1 MPYGTPRTLMPIF
14 DELRGRRVVVRP
26 FRESDAAD
34 LQAAV
39 EESREHVRPWLP
51 FADEHKTVEESRD
64 WIIRCMSN
72 WMLRNDFVVGLW
84 EGATGGFL
92 GGSGLHPRDWQ
103 VPSFEIGYW
112 LRASVEGNGYMH
124 EAVQLLTDYA
134 FDHLSAQRV
143 VIRCDARNARSAA
156 VAGGLGFQREGCLRH
171 EMIATD
177 GTVRD
182 TLVFSLV
189 PSDPRWPAE
198 PR

>member
-14 DELRGRRVVVRP
+14 DELRGQRVVVRP
-26 FRESDAAD
+26 YRETDAPD

-51 FADEHKTVEESRD
+51 FADEHQTVDESRD
-64 WIIRCMSN
+64 WIIRCMAR
-72 WMLRNDFVVGLW
+72 WMLREDFIVGLW
-84 EGATGGFL
+84 DAATGGYL

-112 LRASVEGNGYMH
+112 LRASAQGHGYMR
-124 EAVQLLTDYA
+124 EAVQLLTDHA

-143 VIRCDARNARSAA
+143 MIRCDARNARSAA
-156 VAGGLGFQREGCLRH
+156 VAERLGFHREAYLRH
-171 EMIATD
+171 DSIAND

-182 TLVFSLV
+182 TLIFSLI
-189 PSDPRWPAE
+189 PTDPRWPS
-198 PR
+198 